1 MSLLA
6 HTLSRCG
13 QNVTVESRDM
23 TIVNGKASEVFSDPI
38 AISAAVKTVTG
49 VSAFDNTNTDT
60 VVTHRLCVVY
70 NADIT
75 AEKWVRLNT
84 KRIRIISV
92 ENCCEKNETMILLCT
107 ERGTDGSIVNTG

>member
-38 AISAAVKTVTG
+38 PIGAAVKTVSG
-49 VSAFDNTNTDT
+49 VTAFDNTNTET
-60 VVTHRLCVVY
+60 VITHRLCIVY

-75 AEKWVRLNT
+75 AEKWVKLNT

-92 ENCCEKNETMILLCT
+92 ENCCEQNETMILLCT
-107 ERGTDGSIVNTG
+107 ERGTEASIVNQA

>member
-13 QNVTVESRDM
+13 QNVTVESRNM
-23 TIVNGKASEVFSDPI
+23 TIINGKASEIFSDPLPI
-38 AISAAVKTVTG
+38 RAAVKTVSGIT
-49 VSAFDNTNTDT
+49 AFDSTNTET

-70 NADIT
+70 NAAIT
-75 AEKWVRLNT
+75 AEKWIRLNT

-92 ENCCEKNETMILLCT
+92 ENCCEQNETMILLCT
-107 ERGTDGSIVNTG
+107 ERGSDGSIVNQA